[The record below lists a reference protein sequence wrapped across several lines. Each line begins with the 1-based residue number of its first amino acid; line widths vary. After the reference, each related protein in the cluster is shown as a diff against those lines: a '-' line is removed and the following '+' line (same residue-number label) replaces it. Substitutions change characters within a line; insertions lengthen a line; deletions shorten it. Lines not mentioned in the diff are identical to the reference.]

1 MSVVTDSEK
10 LTCVGSAMGFSE
22 GETIEAD
29 GLYVDH
35 SVYGRQF
42 KIESLRSVA
51 PSDRISVLRYLGSG
65 AINGIG
71 EKLAQRIVDKFGDDT
86 LRIME
91 EEPERLSEVKGISAR
106 MARSITDQMAEKRNE
121 RSAMLFMQ
129 QYGLSQNLISKL
141 YDRYGDGLYN
151 IIKNNPYKMVE
162 DVPSVGF
169 RTADEIAVKAGIQ
182 TDSEYRIRSGISK
195 PT

>member
-1 MSVVTDSEK
+1 METIKGYIERISFRNPQNGYTVMSVVTDSEK

-29 GLYVDH
+29 GIYVDH

-42 KIESLRSVA
+42 KIESIRSVA

-91 EEPERLSEVKGISAR
+91 EEPERLSEVKGI
-106 MARSITDQMAEKRNE
+106 Q
-121 RSAMLFMQ
+121 
-129 QYGLSQNLISKL
+129 LIHLAVGQRKVE
-141 YDRYGDGLYN
+141 Y
-151 IIKNNPYKMVE
+151 IKVFSHTLNMC
-162 DVPSVGF
+162 
-169 RTADEIAVKAGIQ
+169 
-182 TDSEYRIRSGISK
+182 
-195 PT
+195 

>member
-1 MSVVTDSEK
+1 METIKGYIERISFRNPQNGYTVMSVVTDSEK

-162 DVPSVGF
+162 DVPRGF
-169 RTADEIAVKAGIQ
+169 PAF
-182 TDSEYRIRSGISK
+182 
-195 PT
+195 